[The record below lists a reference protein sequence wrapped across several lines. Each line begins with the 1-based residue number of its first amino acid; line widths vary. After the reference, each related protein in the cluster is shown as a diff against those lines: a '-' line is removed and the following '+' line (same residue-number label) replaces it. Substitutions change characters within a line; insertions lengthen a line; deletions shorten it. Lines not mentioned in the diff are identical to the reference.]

1 IIGDIG
7 DQTTDDGVTRIKDQ
21 GIQTLSGDTATPVV
35 KPNAKKAIRDKAT
48 KQREIINATPDAT
61 EDEIQD
67 AINQLATDETDAI
80 DNVTNATTNA
90 DVETAKNNGINT
102 IGSV

>member
-1 IIGDIG
+1 M
-7 DQTTDDGVTRIKDQ
+7 
-21 GIQTLSGDTATPVV
+21 GIPTPVV

-67 AINQLATDETDAI
+67 AINQLATDETD
-80 DNVTNATTNA
+80 NSSRTLRMLLQMLTLKQL
-90 DVETAKNNGINT
+90 KNNGINT
-102 IGSV
+102 IGVVVSSNS